1 MSDENTE
8 EKEIDGDEKVDSDA
22 LEEAFEESSYV
33 EDEELD
39 TTNTPHVSPEEEL
52 SAEWNSF
59 DDTKSW

>member
-1 MSDENTE
+1 MSDETTD
-8 EKEIDGDEKVDSDA
+8 KEHEGDGEVNSDT

-39 TTNTPHVSPEEEL
+39 LHATPHVNPEDEL